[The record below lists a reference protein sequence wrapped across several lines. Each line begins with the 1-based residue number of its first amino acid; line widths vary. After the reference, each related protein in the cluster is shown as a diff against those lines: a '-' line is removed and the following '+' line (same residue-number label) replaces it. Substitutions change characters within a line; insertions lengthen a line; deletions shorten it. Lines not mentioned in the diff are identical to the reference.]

1 MAIRPAHPQQRPL
14 SALSTLLGVRLDPST
29 AVGHSHSPNDLGF
42 LSGITLDS
50 RSVKPGDLYV
60 ALAGAR
66 VHGAAFC
73 ADAVAAGA
81 VAVLTDPDG
90 RARAAASGVPVFVLA
105 DPRARLGEIAC
116 WVYGDPSSR
125 LRLIGVTGTSGKTTS
140 TYLLESGLRMAGH
153 LTGLIGGV
161 ELRIGPERLASSLTT
176 PEAPDLQAL
185 FAVMVERGVTAAAME
200 VSSHSLSLGR
210 VAGTSFDVAVF
221 TNLSQDHLDFH
232 ADLEDYFRA
241 KASLFMPPVPLR
253 GGLGGSS
260 PRVSTGIGVVN
271 IDDKYGRKLASSA
284 LVPVTTFSASGADE
298 ADWRAADVRSGA
310 DGSTFRL
317 IGPGG
322 VEADVSLGLAGVFN
336 VANAVGALVALVE
349 AGVRLEDAVAG
360 VAACPG
366 VPGRLER
373 VPAPGLGVTAFV
385 DYSHKPGAV
394 EAVLRS
400 LRPVTQGNL
409 IIVLGCGGDRDRAK
423 RPMMGAAAASL
434 ADVAILTSD
443 NPRSEDPLAILA
455 AMLDGVLSVPQE
467 ERARVIIEPDRAAAI
482 AQAVALASPG
492 DVVVVAGKGHETGQY
507 VAGSV
512 LPFDDREVTAD
523 RPRPARQGAPVIPL
537 SLARIAQVTG
547 GQLRG
552 DPDAVVSGE
561 VVIDSR
567 RAGPGGLFAAVA
579 GERSDGHDFAAAA
592 VAAGATAVLATRP
605 VPVPSVLVADVP
617 AALAALARFVVD
629 ALPAV
634 RIAGIT
640 GSSGKTS
647 TKDLAAQLV
656 ERLGPTIA
664 PAGSYNNEF
673 GHPLTVLRADAST
686 RYLVLEL
693 SARGIGHIAHLC
705 RIAPPRYGVVLNV
718 GHAHAGEFGGLDQ
731 VARAKGELAEA
742 LPADGTA
749 ILNAGDPRVLAMAAR
764 TQARVVTFGD
774 AGSRRLGPG
783 GGRAARR
790 PRAAQLHAADTRR
803 FRAGNP
809 TVAWR
814 A

>member
-1 MAIRPAHPQQRPL
+1 MAIRPAHQQQRPL
-14 SALSTLLGVRLDPST
+14 SALSTLLGIRLAAAGS
-29 AVGHSHSPNDLGF
+29 SRSPNDLGS
-42 LSGITLDS
+42 LSGLTLDS

-60 ALAGAR
+60 ALPGAR

-81 VAVLTDPDG
+81 VAVLTDPEG
-90 RARAAASGVPVFVLA
+90 RARATASGVPVFVLA

-116 WVYGDPSSR
+116 WVYGNPSSR

-153 LTGLIGGV
+153 LTGLVGGV

-221 TNLSQDHLDFH
+221 TNLSPDHLDFH

-241 KASLFMPPVPLR
+241 KASLFMPPEPPR
-253 GGLGGSS
+253 SGAGSS

-271 IDDKYGRKLASSA
+271 IDDKYGRKLAASA

-322 VEADVSLGLAGVFN
+322 VEADVSLQLAGVFN
-336 VANAVGALVALVE
+336 VANAVGALAALVE
-349 AGVRLEDAVAG
+349 AGIRLEDAVAG

-373 VPAPGLGVTAFV
+373 VPAPGLDLTAFV

-409 IIVLGCGGDRDRAK
+409 IIVLGCGGDRDRGK

-455 AMLDGVLSVPQE
+455 AMLDGVLSVPQT

-492 DVVVVAGKGHETGQY
+492 DVVLVAGKGHETGQY

-512 LPFDDREVTAD
+512 LPFDDRQVTAD
-523 RPRPARQGAPVIPL
+523 ALER
-537 SLARIAQVTG
+537 LAK
-547 GQLRG
+547 GQLAPSR
-552 DPDAVVSGE
+552 PSWAVN
-561 VVIDSR
+561 R
-567 RAGPGGLFAAVA
+567 
-579 GERSDGHDFAAAA
+579 
-592 VAAGATAVLATRP
+592 
-605 VPVPSVLVADVP
+605 
-617 AALAALARFVVD
+617 
-629 ALPAV
+629 
-634 RIAGIT
+634 
-640 GSSGKTS
+640 
-647 TKDLAAQLV
+647 
-656 ERLGPTIA
+656 
-664 PAGSYNNEF
+664 
-673 GHPLTVLRADAST
+673 
-686 RYLVLEL
+686 
-693 SARGIGHIAHLC
+693 
-705 RIAPPRYGVVLNV
+705 
-718 GHAHAGEFGGLDQ
+718 
-731 VARAKGELAEA
+731 
-742 LPADGTA
+742 
-749 ILNAGDPRVLAMAAR
+749 
-764 TQARVVTFGD
+764 
-774 AGSRRLGPG
+774 
-783 GGRAARR
+783 
-790 PRAAQLHAADTRR
+790 
-803 FRAGNP
+803 
-809 TVAWR
+809 
-814 A
+814 